1 MPLGTTAPPA
11 TGQPLRHRL
20 GNGLTV
26 VLLPD
31 PEVPAVAVAVGYDTG
46 YRSEARPGFA
56 HLFEHLMFQGSSS
69 LPKLGHAERVQ
80 AAGGAFNAVT
90 QRDHTCYY
98 QVVPAEALELVLFL
112 EADRMR
118 GPRITPETIANQI
131 AVVTEEINQN
141 FLGRPYGGFP
151 AFTLPPVLFRD
162 EANTHNGY
170 GDTRSLSGVTPQECE
185 RFFADHYTP
194 GSAVLAISG
203 AFDPRHALDLAD
215 KHFGALP
222 ARPRPP
228 RRDHTEPPPDQER
241 AHTVTDP
248 LAPAAAVA
256 VGWRCPAPGTP
267 AHLAALLVAALLGD
281 PQQGRLRRTL
291 VRAGQATQ
299 AAVLPSLT
307 GQAFDA
313 RDPEALV
320 ATAVCAPGRTPGEV
334 AALIR
339 HQLALLA
346 EPDGFDQAELGRA
359 VRRLSATWYSET
371 DPVAARA
378 RRAAAFEVLYGR
390 AELVTELPRLLA
402 DVDLAQVRTAAAA
415 LAACPPAVLTVEP
428 AGGRP

>member
-11 TGQPLRHRL
+11 PGQLLRHRL

-31 PEVPAVAVAVGYDTG
+31 PEVPAVAVAVAYDVG

-56 HLFEHLMFQGSSS
+56 HLFEHLMFQGSST
-69 LPKLGHAERVQ
+69 LPKLAHAERVQ

-118 GPRITPETIANQI
+118 GPRVTPETIANQV
-131 AVVTEEINQN
+131 AVVAEEINQN

-151 AFTLPPVLFRD
+151 AFTLPPVLFHE
-162 EANTHNGY
+162 EANAHNGY
-170 GDTRSLSGVTPQECE
+170 GDTGTLSGVTPEECE

-203 AFDPRHALDLAD
+203 AFDPQHALDLAE

-222 ARPRPP
+222 ARPRTP
-228 RRDHTEPPPDQER
+228 RRDCPERLPDAERTHTL
-241 AHTVTDP
+241 TDP

-267 AHLAALLVAALLGD
+267 EHLAALLVAALLGD
-281 PQQGRLRRTL
+281 PQHGRLRRTL
-291 VRAGQATQ
+291 VRDGHAAQ

-320 ATAVCAPGRTPGEV
+320 ATAVCAPGSTPGQV
-334 AALIR
+334 ADLIR
-339 HQLALLA
+339 HQLDLLA
-346 EPDGFDQAELGRA
+346 VPDGFNEAELARA
-359 VRRLSATWYSET
+359 VRRLRAAWYSET

-378 RRAAAFEVLYGR
+378 RRAAAFDVLLGR

-402 DVDLAQVRTAAAA
+402 TVDAGQVRAAAEA